1 MERSARSQSDFRL
14 RKSIDLLL
22 LVQNKLANR
31 SITGLENLDAIHPE
45 ESVIIAVSHTTG
57 FDIPL
62 AVNALGAHMDI
73 AISEQSTHGKMTKE
87 PFAYIGQKIAGSRNF
102 LPISY
107 SWHGEKKQADR
118 FNPNDS
124 VAMEKALG
132 FGRNVLVAVHKP
144 LIINSGGNV
153 VSPRAGYLAAYL
165 AGKSNHRVLPVGVS
179 YESASNTK
187 YDALVTIGGPIDL
200 HGKADVAII
209 DDLNTKRQSSGL
221 STEEALVMD
230 NQLKRLLGDGGT
242 LLEAVQSLQN
252 LNEEYPVIDQ
262 MYTGQEKSTSG
273 RSFPSV
279 R

>member
-1 MERSARSQSDFRL
+1 MEKSAQSQSDFRL

-22 LVQNKLANR
+22 FAQNKLANR

-45 ESVIIAVSHTTG
+45 ESVIIIVSHTTG

-62 AVNALGAHMDI
+62 TVNALGARMDI
-73 AISEQSTHGKMTKE
+73 AITEQSTHGKIAKE
-87 PFAYIGQKIAGSRNF
+87 PFAYVGQKIAGSRNF

-107 SWHGEKKQADR
+107 SWRGEEKHADR

-124 VAMEKALG
+124 VAMEKTLG

-144 LIINSGGNV
+144 LTINPDGNV
-153 VSPRAGYLAAYL
+153 VSPHAGYLAAYL

-179 YESASNTK
+179 YECAADTK
-187 YDALVTIGGPIDL
+187 YDALVAVGGPFDL
-200 HGKADVAII
+200 IGEADVAII
-209 DDLNTKRQSSGL
+209 DYLNTKRQSSGL
-221 STEEALVMD
+221 STEEETVMEY
-230 NQLKRLLGDGGT
+230 QLKRLRSDGGT

-262 MYTGQEKSTSG
+262 MYTGQKKSTSG